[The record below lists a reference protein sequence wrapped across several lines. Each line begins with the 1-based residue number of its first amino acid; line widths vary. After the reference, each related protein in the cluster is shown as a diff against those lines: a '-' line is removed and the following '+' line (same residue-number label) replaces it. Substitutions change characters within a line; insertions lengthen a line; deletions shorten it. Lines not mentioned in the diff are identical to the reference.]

1 MKKITKFLDSVMG
14 GIKRTCIAKAV
25 AVFAV
30 ASIAINVNAQT
41 DNNQTDDDLSGITS
55 VDGLKGKTEADLY
68 AQKIIFDSDKGETN
82 DNFAFPTNTAQHFFL
97 YNVKTGRFLNAGGY
111 WGTHVSLKEYG
122 EPLAIVEGDHKLS
135 GKTFMKL
142 VMEMH
147 GTEGKYVGWYN
158 VPGDK
163 NKDAADIGVF
173 VDRKFDDLYGWH
185 LEPVNNGD
193 GKNTYRLYTY
203 TPQTMDNDGNVTSWD
218 GNKRYYLCSNKGSVD
233 VDVNCGAFPYNEKNE
248 NPEYAGYDEWR
259 FLSYED
265 LRKLQDKRADYM
277 KDALELSFKLKC
289 SGFSRADNDITNWK
303 TYNFDTKKHNDTGFE
318 NGFALYGLSKQYNY
332 IAGPDTKP
340 SEKKED
346 SPKWKNTLPVT
357 GYEFDGKK
365 YYYSDLD
372 SYRRHLGKYYTASI
386 TNKRGIV
393 YQDVEVTMPGRYQIE
408 CKGYS
413 TTKAASL
420 FAGVLKFDQTGEDKD
435 KMIDEAKKTTLNQ
448 VSNMSQAA
456 KESLHV
462 LEKNVD
468 YAGKNFYGSRQYINT
483 VYVTVPESFIEAHKK
498 ATIRFG
504 IMVGDYQTDQTDQ
517 TDQTEKDVKGD
528 EWTVF
533 DDFRMLYAAKDVK
546 EDLILDENRDN
557 LSYLV
562 NCKNPMENKT
572 LHLNKTFT
580 LDKWNS
586 FILPVNLNKT
596 QVLATFGANARLAK
610 LTRLTDTGIEF
621 TSVDLLDDD
630 SKPAIEAYV
639 PYIIFPRKGA
649 DQTEAYTAEY
659 EQNTQ
664 ASLLKINIPA
674 NHYVI
679 GKVSMPSKG
688 WSKMNQSKW
697 KWATSMAS
705 KDGKMEAWGT
715 FARTFGEATQNADNG
730 FVWEFTKKDNILD
743 GCCDLKDC
751 YFFANGNMYHSK
763 DRPRGLRGFSCWF
776 KMAEGAQQSLR
787 LTIDGVSQGTT
798 GIEDILA
805 DYEQPVSRFANGIY
819 NLNGQLVKQ
828 GNSTAGLPSGMYIV
842 NGKKCI
848 VR

>member
-14 GIKRTCIAKAV
+14 GIKRTCVAKAL

-30 ASIAINVNAQT
+30 ASIAINANALA
-41 DNNQTDDDLSGITS
+41 DNNQANDDLSGITS
-55 VDGLKGKTEADLY
+55 VDQLVGISQEDLEKQQIIVTKGQE
-68 AQKIIFDSDKGETN
+68 
-82 DNFAFPTNTAQHFFL
+82 DNLTFPTDYAQHFFL

-111 WGTHVSLKEYG
+111 WGTHVSLKEFG
-122 EPLAIVEGDHKLS
+122 EPLAIVEGDHKLNE
-135 GKTFMKL
+135 GTFMKL

-147 GTEGKYVGWYN
+147 GTEGKYVGWYG

-163 NKDAADIGVF
+163 NRDAADIGVF
-173 VDRKFDDLYGWH
+173 VDRKFDDVFGWH
-185 LEPVNNGD
+185 LEPVDD
-193 GKNTYRLYTY
+193 GKNKNTYKLYTY
-203 TPQTMDNDGNVTSWD
+203 IRNSYGYWD
-218 GNKRYYLCSNKGSVD
+218 ATKRYYLCSNKGSLD
-233 VDVNCGAFPYNEKNE
+233 VDVNCGAFPYNEDNK

-259 FLSYED
+259 FLSYEQI
-265 LRKLQDKRADYM
+265 RQLQDKRADYM

-289 SGFSRADNDITNWK
+289 PGFSRADNDIKNWK
-303 TYNFDTKKHNDTGFE
+303 TYNFATKKDNATGFTD
-318 NGFALYGLSKQYNY
+318 GFALYGLSKSYNY
-332 IAGPDTKP
+332 IAGLDTKP

-346 SPKWKNTLPVT
+346 SPKWTNTLPVI

-372 SYRRHLGKYYTASI
+372 NYRRHLGKYYTASI

-393 YQDVEVTMPGRYQIE
+393 YQDVEISIPGRYQIE

-413 TTKAASL
+413 TTKKASL
-420 FAGVLKFDQTGEDKD
+420 FAGVLNSYHST
-435 KMIDEAKKTTLNQ
+435 MIGKAKKTTLNQ
-448 VSNMSQAA
+448 VSNMSQDAQ
-456 KESLHV
+456 KTLHV
-462 LEKNVD
+462 SEKNVD

-483 VYVTVPESFIEAHKK
+483 VYVTVTKEDIDSKNNK
-498 ATIRFG
+498 IRFG
-504 IMVGDYQTDQTDQ
+504 IMVGDQNDANV
-517 TDQTEKDVKGD
+517 EGD

-533 DDFRMLYAAKDVK
+533 DDFRILYAANKVN

-659 EQNTQ
+659 EQETQ
-664 ASLLKINIPA
+664 ASLLHINIPA

-679 GKVSMPSKG
+679 GKVSMQLTADGKNDF
-688 WSKMNQSKW
+688 SKMDQKHWTTTVTGGNDAIK
-697 KWATSMAS
+697 AY
-705 KDGKMEAWGT
+705 GT
-715 FARTFGEATQNADNG
+715 FARTFGKFSSYNDETG
-730 FVWEFTKKDNILD
+730 VYGEVTVKDMTDPIIAGRDHLY
-743 GCCDLKDC
+743 DC
-751 YFFANGNMYHSK
+751 YFFDKGNMYHSK
-763 DRPRGLRGFSCWF
+763 KEEDGGRARGLRGFSCWF

>member
-14 GIKRTCIAKAV
+14 GIKRTCVAKAL

-30 ASIAINVNAQT
+30 ASIAINANALA
-41 DNNQTDDDLSGITS
+41 DNNQVDDDLNGITS
-55 VDGLKGKTEADLY
+55 VDQLVGISQADLEK
-68 AQKIIFDSDKGETN
+68 QQIEVNQGKE
-82 DNFAFPTNTAQHFFL
+82 DNLTFPTDYAQHFFL
-97 YNVKTGRFLNAGGY
+97 YNVKTGRFLNVGGY

-122 EPLAIVEGDHKLS
+122 EPLAIVKGDHKL
-135 GKTFMKL
+135 GDKTFFKL
-142 VMEMH
+142 VMEMD
-147 GTEGKYVGWYN
+147 GTEGKYVGWYGT
-158 VPGDK
+158 PGDK

-173 VDRKFDDLYGWH
+173 VDRWFADVFGWQ
-185 LEPVNNGD
+185 LEKVPND
-193 GKNTYRLYTY
+193 TQNTYRLYTFVKS
-203 TPQTMDNDGNVTSWD
+203 DGSNWD
-218 GNKRYYLCSNKGSVD
+218 TTKRYYLCSNKGSVD

-259 FLSYED
+259 FLSYEQI
-265 LRKLQDKRADYM
+265 RKLQDKRADNM
-277 KDALELSFKLKC
+277 KDALELSFKLRC
-289 SGFSRADNDITNWK
+289 PGFSRGDNDIKKWN
-303 TYNFDTKKHNDTGFE
+303 TYNFKTKIGTATGLTDD
-318 NGFALYGLSKQYNY
+318 FAKYGLSKYYNY
-332 IAGPDTKP
+332 IAGDKTQTD
-340 SEKKED
+340 ENV
-346 SPKWKNTLPVT
+346 WTNTLPAVT
-357 GYEFDGKK
+357 GYEFEGTK
-365 YYYSDLD
+365 YKHRD

-393 YQDVEVTMPGRYQIE
+393 YQDVEISIPGRYQIE

-413 TTKAASL
+413 TTKKASL
-420 FAGVLKFDQTGEDKD
+420 FAGVLNSDNTLIDK
-435 KMIDEAKKTTLNQ
+435 AKKTTLNQ

-456 KESLHV
+456 QEALHV

-483 VYVTVPESFIEAHKK
+483 VYVTVTQEDIDSKNNK
-498 ATIRFG
+498 IRFG
-504 IMVGDYQTDQTDQ
+504 IMVGDQNDTKV
-517 TDQTEKDVKGD
+517 EGD

-533 DDFRMLYAAKDVK
+533 DDFRILYAAKDVK
-546 EDLILDENRDN
+546 EDLILDECRDN

-679 GKVSMPSKG
+679 GKVSMPSTEL
-688 WSKMNQSKW
+688 SKMDQTKW
-697 KWATSMAS
+697 TL
-705 KDGKMEAWGT
+705 KDPVGNNGITANGT
-715 FARTFGEATQNADNG
+715 FARTFGEFTSYNEETGVYGDVTNKGTIING
-730 FVWEFTKKDNILD
+730 RPTLI
-743 GCCDLKDC
+743 GC
-751 YFFANGNMYHSK
+751 YFFDKGNMYHSAT
-763 DRPRGLRGFSCWF
+763 RPRGLRGFSCWF
-776 KMAEGAQQSLR
+776 ETTGVHKTL
-787 LTIDGVSQGTT
+787 LFTLDGVSQGTT

>member
-14 GIKRTCIAKAV
+14 GIKRTCVAKAL

-30 ASIAINVNAQT
+30 ASIAINANALA
-41 DNNQTDDDLSGITS
+41 DNNQADDDLSGATS
-55 VDGLKGKTEADLY
+55 VDQLVGISQADLEKR
-68 AQKIIFDSDKGETN
+68 QITVTTGKE
-82 DNFAFPTNTAQHFFL
+82 DNLTFPTDYAQHFFL
-97 YNVKTGRFLNAGGY
+97 YNVRTGRFLNVGGY

-122 EPLAIVEGDHKLS
+122 EPLAIVKGNHTLGD
-135 GKTFMKL
+135 KTFFKL
-142 VMEMH
+142 VMEMD
-147 GTEGKYVGWYN
+147 GTEGKYVGWYGT
-158 VPGDK
+158 PGDK

-173 VDRKFDDLYGWH
+173 VDRWFADVFGWQ
-185 LEPVNNGD
+185 LEPVPND
-193 GKNTYRLYTY
+193 TKNTYKLYTFVKS
-203 TPQTMDNDGNVTSWD
+203 DGSNWD
-218 GNKRYYLCSNKGSVD
+218 TTKRYYLCSNKGSLD

-248 NPEYAGYDEWR
+248 NPDYAGYDQWR
-259 FLSYED
+259 FLSYEQI
-265 LRKLQDKRADYM
+265 RKLQDKRADNM
-277 KDALELSFKLKC
+277 KDALELSFKLRC
-289 SGFSRADNDITNWK
+289 PGFSRGDNDIKKWN
-303 TYNFDTKKHNDTGFE
+303 TYNFKTKIGSATGSTDK
-318 NGFALYGLSKQYNY
+318 FALYGLSKYYNY
-332 IAGPDTKP
+332 IAGDKTNTD
-340 SEKKED
+340 ENV
-346 SPKWKNTLPVT
+346 WTNTLPLT
-357 GYEFDGKK
+357 GYEFEGTK
-365 YYYSDLD
+365 YAHRD

-393 YQDVEVTMPGRYQIE
+393 YQDVEISIPGRYQIE

-413 TTKAASL
+413 TTKKASL
-420 FAGVLKFDQTGEDKD
+420 FAGVLNSDNSTMFGL
-435 KMIDEAKKTTLNQ
+435 AKKTTLNQ

-456 KESLHV
+456 KEELHV
-462 LEKNVD
+462 SEKNVD

-483 VYVTVPESFIEAHKK
+483 VYVTVTDQNMKDGK

-504 IMVGDYQTDQTDQ
+504 IMVGDQND
-517 TDQTEKDVKGD
+517 KDVEGD

-533 DDFRMLYAAKDVK
+533 DDFRILYAAKDVK
-546 EDLILDENRDN
+546 EDLILDEYRDN
-557 LSYLV
+557 LLYLV
-562 NCKNPMENKT
+562 NSKNPMENKT

-580 LDKWNS
+580 LNKWNS

-610 LTRLTDTGIEF
+610 LTRLTETGIEF

-630 SKPAIEAYV
+630 SQPAIEAYV

-649 DQTEAYTAEY
+649 DQTEAYTASY
-659 EQNTQ
+659 EQQNNQ
-664 ASLLKINIPA
+664 PLQNITIAA

-679 GKVSMPSKG
+679 GKVSMPSAG
-688 WSKMNQSKW
+688 WSKMDQGKW
-697 KWATSMAS
+697 KWTTSMAS
-705 KDGKMEAWGT
+705 EDGQMEAWGT
-715 FARTFGEATQNADNG
+715 FARTFGEATQNKDNG
-730 FVWEFTKKDNILD
+730 TWTFTRKDNILD

-751 YFFANGNMYHSK
+751 YFFDKGNMYHSK
-763 DRPRGLRGFSCWF
+763 DRARGLRGFSCWF
-776 KMAEGAQQSLR
+776 QMAPGSQKTLQFTL
-787 LTIDGVSQGTT
+787 DGVSQGTT

>member
-14 GIKRTCIAKAV
+14 GIKRTCVAKAL

-30 ASIAINVNAQT
+30 ASIAINANALA
-41 DNNQTDDDLSGITS
+41 DNNQTGDDLSGITS
-55 VDGLKGKTEADLY
+55 VDQLVGKTEAQLY
-68 AQKIIFDSDKGETN
+68 DQKITFNSDKGETK

-97 YNVKTGRFLNAGGY
+97 YNVKTGRFLNAGSY

-147 GTEGKYVGWYN
+147 GTEGKYVGWYG

-173 VDRKFDDLYGWH
+173 IDRKFGDVFGWH
-185 LEPVNNGD
+185 LEPKND
-193 GKNTYRLYTY
+193 TQNTYKLYTY
-203 TPQTMDNDGNVTSWD
+203 VRNSYGNWD
-218 GNKRYYLCSNKGSVD
+218 TTKRYYLCSNKGSVD
-233 VDVNCGAFPYNEKNE
+233 VDVNCGAFPYNEDNK

-259 FLSYED
+259 FLSYEQI
-265 LRKLQDKRADYM
+265 RQLQDNRADYM

-289 SGFSRADNDITNWK
+289 PGFSRADNDIKNWN
-303 TYNFDTKKHNDTGFE
+303 TYNFKTQDKNTIGLTD
-318 NGFALYGLSKQYNY
+318 GFALYGLSKSYNY

-346 SPKWKNTLPVT
+346 SPKWTNTLPVK

-365 YYYSDLD
+365 YVYSDLD
-372 SYRRHLGKYYTASI
+372 NYRRHLGKYYTASI

-393 YQDVEVTMPGRYQIE
+393 YQDVEISIPGRYQIE

-413 TTKAASL
+413 TTKKASL
-420 FAGVLKFDQTGEDKD
+420 FAGVLNSGNTLIDK
-435 KMIDEAKKTTLNQ
+435 AKKTILNQ

-456 KESLHV
+456 KEALHV
-462 LEKNVD
+462 SENNVD

-483 VYVTVPESFIEAHKK
+483 VYVTVTKEDINKGRNK
-498 ATIRFG
+498 IRFG
-504 IMVGDYQTDQTDQ
+504 IMVGDKNDANQDP
-517 TDQTEKDVKGD
+517 EGD

-533 DDFRMLYAAKDVK
+533 DDFRILYAAKDVK
-546 EDLILDENRDN
+546 EDLILDEMRDN

-659 EQNTQ
+659 EQETQ

-679 GKVSMPSKG
+679 GKVSMPSTTTG
-688 WSKMNQSKW
+688 GVDWSKMEMDQNKWMWTSTVTGGNNQIK
-697 KWATSMAS
+697 AY
-705 KDGKMEAWGT
+705 GT
-715 FARTFGEATQNADNG
+715 FARTFGEFSSYDEATGVYGDVINKG
-730 FVWEFTKKDNILD
+730 KIID
-743 GCCDLKDC
+743 GRPTLEHS
-751 YFFANGNMYHSK
+751 YFFDKGNMYHSTG
-763 DRPRGLRGFSCWF
+763 RPRGLRGFSCWF
-776 KMAEGAQQSLR
+776 ETTGAQKTLKFT
-787 LTIDGVSQGTT
+787 LDGVSQGTT

>member
-1 MKKITKFLDSVMG
+1 M
-14 GIKRTCIAKAV
+14 
-25 AVFAV
+25 
-30 ASIAINVNAQT
+30 
-41 DNNQTDDDLSGITS
+41 
-55 VDGLKGKTEADLY
+55 
-68 AQKIIFDSDKGETN
+68 
-82 DNFAFPTNTAQHFFL
+82 
-97 YNVKTGRFLNAGGY
+97 
-111 WGTHVSLKEYG
+111 SLKEYG
-122 EPLAIVEGDHKLS
+122 EPLAIVEGDKKDN
-135 GKTFMKL
+135 GKTYMQL
-142 VMEMH
+142 VMEMD
-147 GTEGKYVGWYN
+147 GTEGNYVGWVR
-158 VPGDK
+158 VPDK
-163 NKDAADIGVF
+163 NNPDVGVF
-173 VDRKFDDLYGWH
+173 VDRKFGDVIGWQF
-185 LEPVNNGD
+185 EPVTD
-193 GKNTYRLYTY
+193 GKKVDDVKNTYRLYTY
-203 TPQTMDNDGNVTSWD
+203 AHSTFDDKGNRVWD
-218 GNKRYYLCSNKGSVD
+218 CTKKYYLCSNMGSTD
-233 VDVNCGAFPYNEKNE
+233 VDVNCGAFSADDIAKYKNE
-248 NPEYAGYDEWR
+248 GYDQWR

-265 LRKLQDKRADYM
+265 IHKLQEKNADNM
-277 KDALELSFKLKC
+277 KDALELSFKLRC
-289 SGFSRADNDITNWK
+289 PGFSRGDNDIKKWN
-303 TYNFDTKKHNDTGFE
+303 TYNFQTGKG
-318 NGFALYGLSKQYNY
+318 NVTGSDGFALYGLSNYYNY
-332 IAGPDTKP
+332 IAGSETKP
-340 SEKKED
+340 SESDIKTGSGIFQQTIKTT
-346 SPKWKNTLPVT
+346 WTNTLPKA
-357 GYEFDGKK
+357 GYEFEGTTYK
-365 YYYSDLD
+365 DLD
-372 SYRRHLGKYYTASI
+372 NYKRHLAKYYTASI

-393 YQDVEVTMPGRYQIE
+393 YQDVEVTVPGRYQIE

-413 TTKAASL
+413 TTKKASL
-420 FAGVLKFDQTGEDKD
+420 FAGVLNSDNST
-435 KMIDEAKKTTLNQ
+435 MIGLAKKDTLNQ

-468 YAGKNFYGSRQYINT
+468 YAGKNFYGSCQYINT
-483 VYVTVPESFIEAHKK
+483 VYVTVTQKDIDSGNNK
-498 ATIRFG
+498 IRFG
-504 IMVGDYQTDQTDQ
+504 IMVGDQNDTKV
-517 TDQTEKDVKGD
+517 EGD

-533 DDFRMLYAAKDVK
+533 DDFRILYAANLLT

-562 NCKNPMENKT
+562 NCPTPMENKT

-586 FILPVNLNKT
+586 FILPVNLNKK

-610 LTRLTDTGIEF
+610 LTRLTETGIEF

-649 DQTEAYTAEY
+649 GQTEAYTAIY
-659 EQNTQ
+659 EQQDNQPLQTITI
-664 ASLLKINIPA
+664 AA

-679 GKVSMPSKG
+679 GKVSKPSTG

-705 KDGKMEAWGT
+705 EDGKMEAWGT

-730 FVWEFTKKDNILD
+730 FLWEFTKKDNILD

-751 YFFANGNMYHSK
+751 YFFDKGNMYHSK
-763 DRPRGLRGFSCWF
+763 DRARGLRGFSCWF
-776 KMAEGAQQSLR
+776 QMAPGAQKTLKFT
-787 LTIDGVSQGTT
+787 LDGVSQGTT

>member
-14 GIKRTCIAKAV
+14 GIKRTCVAKAL

-30 ASIAINVNAQT
+30 ASIAINANAQANGT
-41 DNNQTDDDLSGITS
+41 QPVYTGIDQLEGVSQEKLYKQKVTAGKEDDLT
-55 VDGLKGKTEADLY
+55 
-68 AQKIIFDSDKGETN
+68 
-82 DNFAFPTNTAQHFFL
+82 FPTDFAQHYFL

-122 EPLAIVEGDHKLS
+122 EPLAIVEGDHKLIE
-135 GKTFMKL
+135 GTFMKF

-147 GTEGKYVGWYN
+147 GTEGKYVGWYG

-163 NKDAADIGVF
+163 NRDAADIGVF
-173 VDRKFDDLYGWH
+173 VDRKFDDVFGWH
-185 LEPVNNGD
+185 LEPVDD
-193 GKNTYRLYTY
+193 GKNKNTYKLYTY
-203 TPQTMDNDGNVTSWD
+203 IRNSYGYWD
-218 GNKRYYLCSNKGSVD
+218 TAKRYYLCSNKGSVD
-233 VDVNCGAFPYNEKNE
+233 VDVNCGAFPSDKIKGD
-248 NPEYAGYDEWR
+248 PEYTGYDEWR
-259 FLSYED
+259 FLSYQQIHD
-265 LRKLQDKRADYM
+265 LQETNADNM
-277 KDALELSFKLKC
+277 KDALELSFGLKC
-289 SGFSRADNDITNWK
+289 PGFSRADNDIKNWK
-303 TYNFDTKKHNDTGFE
+303 TYNFDTKKNNDTGFE
-318 NGFALYGLSKQYNY
+318 NGFALYGLSKYYNY

-393 YQDVEVTMPGRYQIE
+393 YQDVEVTMSGRYQIE

-483 VYVTVPESFIEAHKK
+483 VYVTVPESFIKAHKK

-504 IMVGDYQTDQTDQ
+504 IMVGDYQTDQ

-562 NCKNPMENKT
+562 NCPTPMVNKT
-572 LHLNKTFT
+572 LHLNKSFT

-596 QVLATFGANARLAK
+596 QVLATFGANARLAE

-630 SKPAIEAYV
+630 SKPAIKAYV
-639 PYIIFPRKGA
+639 PYIIFPRNGA
-649 DQTEAYTAEY
+649 GQTETYTADY
-659 EQNTQ
+659 EQNNQ
-664 ASLLKINIPA
+664 SDLLHINIPA

-679 GKVSMPSKG
+679 GKVSMPSTDL
-688 WSKMNQSKW
+688 SKMDQTKW
-697 KWATSMAS
+697 TL
-705 KDGKMEAWGT
+705 KDPVGNNGITANGT
-715 FARTFGEATQNADNG
+715 FARTFGEFTSYNEETGVYGDVTNKGTIING
-730 FVWEFTKKDNILD
+730 RPTLI
-743 GCCDLKDC
+743 GC
-751 YFFANGNMYHSK
+751 YFFDKGNMYHSAT
-763 DRPRGLRGFSCWF
+763 RPRGLRGFSCWF
-776 KMAEGAQQSLR
+776 ETTGVHKTL
-787 LTIDGVSQGTT
+787 LFTLDGVSQGTT

>member
-1 MKKITKFLDSVMG
+1 M
-14 GIKRTCIAKAV
+14 
-25 AVFAV
+25 
-30 ASIAINVNAQT
+30 
-41 DNNQTDDDLSGITS
+41 
-55 VDGLKGKTEADLY
+55 GKTEAQLY
-68 AQKIIFDSDKGETN
+68 EQKIIIDPEKGETN
-82 DNFAFPTNTAQHFFL
+82 DNFAFPTDYAKHFFL
-97 YNVKTGRFLNAGGY
+97 YNVKTGRFLNVGGY

-142 VMEMH
+142 VMEMD
-147 GTEGKYVGWYN
+147 GTEGKYVGWFG
-158 VPGDK
+158 VPK
-163 NKDAADIGVF
+163 NDNPDVGVF
-173 VDRKFDDLYGWH
+173 VDRKFDDVFGWH
-185 LEPVNNGD
+185 LEPVK
-193 GKNTYRLYTY
+193 GKINTYRLYTY
-203 TPQTMDNDGNVTSWD
+203 PYGRVVGKIIYWD
-218 GNKRYYLCSNKGSVD
+218 TTKKYYLCSNKGSVD
-233 VDVNCGAFPYNEKNE
+233 VDVNCGAFSEDEINKDS
-248 NPEYAGYDEWR
+248 EYAGYDEWR
-259 FLSYED
+259 FLSYEQIRD
-265 LRKLQDKRADYM
+265 LQNANADKM
-277 KDALELSFKLKC
+277 KDALELSFKLRC
-289 SGFSRADNDITNWK
+289 PGFSRGDNDIKNWN
-303 TYNFDTKKHNDTGFE
+303 TYNFKTKIGTATGLTDE
-318 NGFALYGLSKQYNY
+318 FARYGLSNYYNY
-332 IAGPDTKP
+332 IAGSNTKT
-340 SEKKED
+340 SEKIED
-346 SPKWKNTLPVT
+346 APTWKNTLPKT
-357 GYEFDGKK
+357 GYEFDGRK
-365 YYYSDLD
+365 YDNSKGSFED
-372 SYRRHLGKYYTASI
+372 YRRHLGKYYTASI

-393 YQDVEVTMPGRYQIE
+393 YQDVEVSIAGRYQIE

-413 TTKAASL
+413 TTKKASL
-420 FAGVLKFDQTGEDKD
+420 FAGVLNSDNTLIDK
-435 KMIDEAKKTTLNQ
+435 AKKDTLNQ

-456 KESLHV
+456 QNSLHV
-462 LEKNVD
+462 KDKNVD

-483 VYVTVPESFIEAHKK
+483 VYVTVTQKDIDSGNNK
-498 ATIRFG
+498 IRFG
-504 IMVGDYQTDQTDQ
+504 IMVGDQNDANV
-517 TDQTEKDVKGD
+517 EGD

-533 DDFRMLYAAKDVK
+533 DDFRILYAAKDVK

-586 FILPVNLNKT
+586 FILPVNLNKK

-621 TSVDLLDDD
+621 TSVDLLDDN
-630 SKPAIEAYV
+630 STAIEAYV
-639 PYIIFPRKGA
+639 PYIIFPKKNPG
-649 DQTEAYTAEY
+649 QTEAYTASY
-659 EQNTQ
+659 EQQDNQPLQTITI
-664 ASLLKINIPA
+664 AA

-679 GKVSMPSKG
+679 GKVSKPSTG

-705 KDGKMEAWGT
+705 EDGNMEAWGT
-715 FARTFGEATQNADNG
+715 FARTFGEATQD
-730 FVWEFTKKDNILD
+730 EDKFTWDIQNKSKILD
-743 GCCDLKDC
+743 GRCDLKDC

-763 DRPRGLRGFSCWF
+763 DRARGLRGFSCWF
-776 KMAEGAQQSLR
+776 QMAPGAQKSLQFT
-787 LTIDGVSQGTT
+787 LDGVSQGTT

>member
-14 GIKRTCIAKAV
+14 GIKRTCVAKAL

-30 ASIAINVNAQT
+30 ASIAINVNAKT
-41 DNNQTDDDLSGITS
+41 DGTQSVITG
-55 VDGLKGKTEADLY
+55 VDQLVGKTETELY
-68 AQKIIFDSDKGETN
+68 QQKITFEEGASK
-82 DNFAFPTNTAQHFFL
+82 DNFAFPTDPAKHFFL

-142 VMEMH
+142 VMEMY
-147 GTEGKYVGWYN
+147 GTEGKYVGWYG

-163 NKDAADIGVF
+163 NRDAADIGVF
-173 VDRKFDDLYGWH
+173 IDRKFGDLYGWQ

-203 TPQTMDNDGNVTSWD
+203 TPMSMDNGGNVTRWN
-218 GNKRYYLCSNKGSVD
+218 GTKRYYLCSNKGSVD

-259 FLSYED
+259 FLSYQQIHD
-265 LRKLQDKRADYM
+265 LQEENADNM
-277 KDALELSFKLKC
+277 KDALELSFGLKC
-289 SGFSRADNDITNWK
+289 PGFSRADNDIINWK
-303 TYNFDTKKHNDTGFE
+303 TYNFDTKKNNDTGFE

-420 FAGVLKFDQTGEDKD
+420 FAGVLKFNQTGEDKD

-462 LEKNVD
+462 LEHNVD

-517 TDQTEKDVKGD
+517 TEKTEKDVKGD

-572 LHLNKTFT
+572 LHLNKSFT

-639 PYIIFPRKGA
+639 PYIIFPKKNPG
-649 DQTEAYTAEY
+649 QTEAYTAEY

-679 GKVSMPSKG
+679 GKVSMQLTADGKNDF
-688 WSKMNQSKW
+688 SKMDQEHWTTTVTGGNEDIK
-697 KWATSMAS
+697 AY
-705 KDGKMEAWGT
+705 GT
-715 FARTFGEATQNADNG
+715 FARTFGTKQTDN
-730 FVWEFTKKDNILD
+730 EED
-743 GCCDLKDC
+743 GTYTWTNNGSIIEGRDKLVDC
-751 YFFANGNMYHSK
+751 YFFDKGNMYHSAT
-763 DRPRGLRGFSCWF
+763 RPRGLRGFSCWF
-776 KMAEGAQQSLR
+776 KPVDPKKTPNIQITL
-787 LTIDGVSQGTT
+787 DGVSQGTT